1 MTTLAGVLMFA
12 VFVLAYWMLDSAR
25 AELGRRC
32 IELEARI
39 AVLEAHDRKTHPRLA
54 TDAIFIEGR
63 LQHAEN
69 LRAMLQK
76 RPSRKVDPNDPD
88 EGDPDAMVFKPVKS

>member
-1 MTTLAGVLMFA
+1 MTTWEAVAFIAIFA
-12 VFVLAYWMLDSAR
+12 VAYWMLDNER
-25 AELGRRC
+25 RELGRRC

-39 AVLEAHDRKTHPRLA
+39 DVLEAHDRKTHPRYA
-54 TDAIFIEGR
+54 TDPLFIEGR

-76 RPSRKVDPNDPD
+76 RKSRAVNANDPA
-88 EGDPDAMVFKPVKS
+88 EGDPDRVG